1 MPKQIAEKSTHVS
14 KSRWPHGQQVVSS
27 IGGSRTGRN
36 GMAGFVVLMAGSG
49 GSELLIFVWRAE
61 SERAASHACKIRP
74 RRNRRTLH
82 VMGTRN

>member
-1 MPKQIAEKSTHVS
+1 
-14 KSRWPHGQQVVSS
+14 
-27 IGGSRTGRN
+27 
-36 GMAGFVVLMAGSG
+36 MAGFVVLMAGSG